1 MPKTEKKV
9 IQVLDTKDQ
18 IVLENYIRKN
28 INRITVGI
36 LICLYTGIRI
46 GELCA
51 LKEGDIDFKN
61 KKKHLLGLKIWMIIV
76 IIKQMLSLIIQ
87 SPRVL

>member
-61 KKKHLLGLKIWMIIV
+61 KKIT
-76 IIKQMLSLIIQ
+76 IKKNTY
-87 SPRVL
+87 